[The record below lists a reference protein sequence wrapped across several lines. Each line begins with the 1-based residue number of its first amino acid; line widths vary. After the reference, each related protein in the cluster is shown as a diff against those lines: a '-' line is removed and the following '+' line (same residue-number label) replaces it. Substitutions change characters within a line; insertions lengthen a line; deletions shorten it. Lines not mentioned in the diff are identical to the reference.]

1 MEENMDL
8 EKAINLRE
16 QGKLNESNTLLQ
28 KLVKKNPNNAILN
41 YQYAWSFDVLEMEVE
56 AIKYYERSIEL
67 ELPDEYLKEAY
78 LGLGSTYRCIGKYIQ
93 AKDVFEKALARF
105 DDNSLRVFYAMT
117 LYNLEEHENSMN
129 ILLKLLAQTS
139 NDKTIINYAKAID
152 FYSDK
157 LDKLFN

>member
-1 MEENMDL
+1 MDL